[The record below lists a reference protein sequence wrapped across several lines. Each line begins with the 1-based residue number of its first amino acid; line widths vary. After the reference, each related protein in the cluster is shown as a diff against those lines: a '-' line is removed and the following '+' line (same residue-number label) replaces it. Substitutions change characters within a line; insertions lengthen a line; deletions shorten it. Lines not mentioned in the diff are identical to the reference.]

1 VTLPEP
7 ITPQPADREI
17 PDTEVIV
24 VSPPSPVFVDSTGR
38 RRRVLRR
45 LAYAFGAL
53 CMLYGGLISVS
64 LAGGPVSS
72 SAILPLPV
80 LPDRPARPVAARP
93 SPTPAPQVSTPS
105 RAQLVGDPLPRRSVQ
120 FGRTESTLLTRRTP
134 AAIPAPSRTTVAAR
148 PARSPS
154 PAATTARPLESTT
167 TPSASASPSA
177 SDSAQGPKPPI
188 TKPTA
193 PPPAPPAD
201 TGGTVAGHGAAGG
214 SGTDSSTGGGSG
226 TGGSGGSSTGGTEG
240 GADSA
245 SGDNAGGSLN
255 PPTQPAPAP
264 QAADDDTGQST
275 PDPALSGGE
284 PA

>member
-134 AAIPAPSRTTVAAR
+134 AAIPAPSRTTVVAR
-148 PARSPS
+148 PTRSPS

-167 TPSASASPSA
+167 TPSASPSA
-177 SDSAQGPKPPI
+177 SDSAQEPKPPI

-201 TGGTVAGHGAAGG
+201 TGGTGAGRGAAGG
-214 SGTDSSTGGGSG
+214 SGTDSSTGGGSA
-226 TGGSGGSSTGGTEG
+226 TGGSGGSSTGGAEG

-245 SGDNAGGSLN
+245 SGDNGGGSLN